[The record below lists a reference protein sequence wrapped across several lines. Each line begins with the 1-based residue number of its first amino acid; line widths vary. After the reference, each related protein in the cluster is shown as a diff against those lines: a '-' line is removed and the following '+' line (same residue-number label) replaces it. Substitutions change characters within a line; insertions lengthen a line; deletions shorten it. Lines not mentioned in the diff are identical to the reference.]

1 MKYYVGIAV
10 DGRVYVEVEAENFE
24 EARDKANDVMCE
36 VNLGQL
42 ECINWNVINAED
54 EKGKFKDY

>member
-10 DGRVYVEVEAENFE
+10 DGRVYVEVEAENFD
-24 EARDKANDVMCE
+24 EAADKANDIMCE

-42 ECINWNVINAED
+42 ECISWGVVNAED
-54 EKGKFKDY
+54 ENGKFKDY

>member
-10 DGRVYVEVEAENFE
+10 DGRVYLEVEAEDFQ
-24 EARDKANDVMCE
+24 EARDKANDMLCE

-42 ECINWNVINAED
+42 ECIEWHTVNAED
-54 EKGKFKDY
+54 ENGKFVDY

>member
-24 EARDKANDVMCE
+24 EAKDKANDVMCE

-42 ECINWNVINAED
+42 ECINLSVINAED
-54 EKGKFKDY
+54 ENGKFKDY

>member
-10 DGRVYVEVEAENFE
+10 DGRVYLEVEADNFD
-24 EARDKANDVMCE
+24 EARDKANNMLCE

-42 ECINWNVINAED
+42 ECIDWSVVNAED
-54 EKGKFKDY
+54 ENGKFVDY